1 LYYIHESDMYMACLY
16 QYAVAHLLFFATLQ
30 ILEASAILTEQS
42 QQAQQQQQQQQQH
55 SFSTSSVQ
63 IVDAR
68 SLARFNGESPEPRP
82 GLKSGHIP
90 GSKCVPFTAVLQPS
104 DWTRFKAPDDIKQ
117 VG

>member
-1 LYYIHESDMYMACLY
+1 
-16 QYAVAHLLFFATLQ
+16 VLLIAATNQ
-30 ILEASAILTEQS
+30 VLEASAALTDQS
-42 QQAQQQQQQQQQH
+42 QSQQQQQQH
-55 SFSTSSVQ
+55 SGTNCSSAQ

-104 DWTRFKAPDDIKQ
+104 DWTRFKAPVDIKQ
-117 VG
+117 VLL

>member
-1 LYYIHESDMYMACLY
+1 MPVSIRCCTSTVLCY
-16 QYAVAHLLFFATLQ
+16 TPQ
-30 ILEASAILTEQS
+30 ILEASAARTEYT
-42 QQAQQQQQQQQQH
+42 QQQH
-55 SFSTSSVQ
+55 SNDSSIQ

-104 DWTRFKAPDDIKQ
+104 DWTRFKSPDDIKQ